1 MYGSPTIREVS
12 ASGLGEVIS
21 LTSNKCL
28 AGPVIIKMTGPLLRV
43 VGDRNPANVK
53 IGILKTLGLILV
65 KGGPALR
72 AFVPQFQTTFV
83 KALSD
88 PSRQVRVEAIKALSL
103 LMPLSTRVDPLI
115 KELVA
120 GSLGKNAVAS
130 GESGGPIAAVQTAT
144 LEALAAV
151 LKKGGKKAKLP
162 DSIQSAFDAAKD
174 LLENED
180 ESVREGAAKV
190 LGAAVDL
197 MDPSVATDVLR
208 DSILVAGGDDSG
220 SIKHGKTCAIRQV
233 FEASVGKGIDQS
245 LNEEALKNVQLYIND
260 EKGAVKEA
268 ACVAFGAV
276 VGRSENPS
284 AALSQMEPALLEIL
298 NNLRAP
304 VEIHRATAAGFC
316 ILLELAEHQDKD
328 NVEFL
333 GKTLMDGIL
342 QVAMSDQKRVQIAF
356 HDVLWLALSV
366 AAGQAGLDKYA
377 GIAQFE
383 NVKSMRSLH
392 TKVLSRIKEVTLL
405 EEY

>member
-1 MYGSPTIREVS
+1 
-12 ASGLGEVIS
+12 
-21 LTSNKCL
+21 
-28 AGPVIIKMTGPLLRV
+28 MTGPLLRV

-162 DSIQSAFDAAKD
+162 DSIQSAFDAAKE

-180 ESVREGAAKV
+180 ESVREGASKV

-197 MDPSVATDVLR
+197 MDPNVATDVLS
-208 DSILVAGGDDSG
+208 DSILVTSGDDSG
-220 SIKHGKTCAIRQV
+220 TIKHGKCCAIRQV
-233 FEASVGKGIDQS
+233 FQASAGKQVDKS
-245 LNEEALKNVQLYIND
+245 LNEAALKNVQLYIND

-284 AALSQMEPALLEIL
+284 TALSQMEPALLEIL
-298 NNLRAP
+298 GNPRAP

-316 ILLELAEHQDKD
+316 ILLQLAEHQDKD

-342 QVAMSDQKRVQIAF
+342 QVAMSDQKRVQVAF

-366 AAGQAGLDKYA
+366 ADGQAGLDKYA
-377 GIAQFE
+377 GIAQFD
-383 NVKSMRSLH
+383 NVKAMRSLH
-392 TKVLSRIKEVTLL
+392 TKVLTRIKEVTLL